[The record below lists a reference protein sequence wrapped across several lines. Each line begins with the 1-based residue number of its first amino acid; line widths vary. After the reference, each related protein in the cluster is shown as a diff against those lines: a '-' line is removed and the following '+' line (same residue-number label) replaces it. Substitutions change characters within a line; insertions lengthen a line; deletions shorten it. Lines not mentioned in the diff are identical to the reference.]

1 MARCGR
7 WIRVWSGNSTGNFV
21 GSCGG
26 WRYPC
31 YPCGSSSSSQGCG
44 VGRSAQAWLSRAIQS
59 LSPKFARKFQQGP
72 SSGTARRA
80 SCSRAPSSE
89 SLLKVPP
96 VQKKRTGSAARPSSL
111 PSGESK
117 RTSGV
122 SKQRR
127 CRAPTAPI
135 TDHPSSCTSGPD
147 KQHSALLDATSTAGP
162 VTSQSCEEAT
172 RPDAHSAE
180 PSRSEAYGVVRL
192 REVLA
197 VLRSD
202 ISSEEK
208 LLAIKRG
215 HDRWLALG
223 SPMGDVSRPRPG
235 SQHGA
240 ESQHMRRSLHKLQD
254 MKQLGPI
261 LELPKDLPRA
271 ACKVITVDMSLVE
284 RSSQKKV
291 ITTGAE
297 TPPKSPTSVQEWV
310 NSLPADEPH
319 KEESSNIQPVELA
332 SMLHQDS
339 GYQSHLEC
347 PTLEAP
353 ISETQDDNLSL
364 GAEARTMDNASLLQP
379 KSAQSSS
386 GKAML
391 AELRSKQSSFNSET
405 SGFSTISSMSSVES
419 LLEARREDPEELL
432 LALGFGGPVR
442 DENPVSR
449 IPERFLAHP
458 SQARGVDMRRFVTH
472 QEQLSQRHEAGLPAP
487 AHQSSPPSAISSKII
502 EAMEQN
508 QKTRSFAATAKLART
523 SSLLL
528 SSASRGSSD
537 SILEP
542 ANREFLERQGVEDK
556 MSGHKRLVLGHQ
568 TFSFD
573 LESGLMLLTSERRR
587 MRWRWRRAVRIILDK
602 RQGAHVVELGKMQED
617 SEHPP
622 ASLDG
627 PSGDSGLGE
636 LISVNG
642 GSVDSTSCDLY
653 AANNNGHKNLSERE
667 QVSVAPDDEGDV
679 DVVPTER
686 HKRPLLYRQS
696 TITEEVASPQPGN
709 LLDSSN
715 QDGSEESGEHTL
727 TELSDL
733 HRALREY
740 KAKHLR
746 CGSSLVGLVR
756 KTQETAPDLEAIW
769 QLREAISQEVKRA
782 DSMLSSHEM
791 AALLSQPC
799 TDCVNYTLLK
809 EKLSELLSLQ
819 KDLCSRISQILE
831 QGGD

>member
-1 MARCGR
+1 MAAPSEER
-7 WIRVWSGNSTGNFV
+7 
-21 GSCGG
+21 
-26 WRYPC
+26 
-31 YPCGSSSSSQGCG
+31 GSSSSSQGCG

-72 SSGTARRA
+72 PSSGTARRA

-96 VQKKRTGSAARPSSL
+96 VQKKRAGSAARPSSL

-135 TDHPSSCTSGPD
+135 TDPHPSSCTSEPD
-147 KQHSALLDATSTAGP
+147 KQHSALLDAASTAGP
-162 VTSQSCEEAT
+162 ATSQSCEEAACL
-172 RPDAHSAE
+172 DAHSAA

-271 ACKVITVDMSLVE
+271 ACNVITVDMSLAE
-284 RSSQKKV
+284 RTNQKKV

-319 KEESSNIQPVELA
+319 REESSNIQPVELP

-364 GAEARTMDNASLLQP
+364 GAEARTMDDASLLQP

-487 AHQSSPPSAISSKII
+487 VHQSSPPSAISSKII

-508 QKTRSFAATAKLART
+508 QKTRSFSATAKLART

-542 ANREFLERQGVEDK
+542 ANREFLERQGAGDK

-617 SEHPP
+617 SEHPL

-642 GSVDSTSCDLY
+642 GSVDSTSCDLN
-653 AANNNGHKNLSERE
+653 ASNNNGHKNLPERE

>member
-1 MARCGR
+1 M
-7 WIRVWSGNSTGNFV
+7 
-21 GSCGG
+21 
-26 WRYPC
+26 
-31 YPCGSSSSSQGCG
+31 
-44 VGRSAQAWLSRAIQS
+44 GRSAQAWLSRAIQS

-72 SSGTARRA
+72 SAAATRRA

-89 SLLKVPP
+89 SLLKAPAAA
-96 VQKKRTGSAARPSSL
+96 QKKRSASAARPSSL
-111 PSGESK
+111 PSGERK
-117 RTSGV
+117 RGPCKQKRCKTPCVPDATPCSSGPDEQKRSTSLDA
-122 SKQRR
+122 
-127 CRAPTAPI
+127 APTA
-135 TDHPSSCTSGPD
+135 
-147 KQHSALLDATSTAGP
+147 Q
-162 VTSQSCEEAT
+162 EA
-172 RPDAHSAE
+172 PCPEAASE
-180 PSRSEAYGVVRL
+180 PSGSDEAYGVARL

-202 ISSEEK
+202 LSSEEK
-208 LLAIKRG
+208 LVAIKRG

-223 SPMGDVSRPRPG
+223 SSMDDTPG
-235 SQHGA
+235 PGPQQGP
-240 ESQHMRRSLHKLQD
+240 ENQRTRRCLRKLQD

-261 LELPKDLPRA
+261 LELPKDLSRA
-271 ACKVITVDMSLVE
+271 VSEVVTVDLSLVE
-284 RSSQKKV
+284 RASEKK
-291 ITTGAE
+291 ITKGTE

-310 NSLPADEPH
+310 NSLPADESH
-319 KEESSNIQPVELA
+319 EEAPCSVQPVELA
-332 SMLHQDS
+332 SILHQDS
-339 GYQSHLEC
+339 GYQSHVEG

-353 ISETQDDNLSL
+353 SSETQDDNLSL
-364 GAEARTMDNASLLQP
+364 GAEARTLDSVSRLQP
-379 KSAQSSS
+379 SS

-442 DENPVSR
+442 NENPVSR
-449 IPERFLAHP
+449 IPERFLVQP

-487 AHQSSPPSAISSKII
+487 LHQSSPPSAISSKII
-502 EAMEQN
+502 EAMEHN

-542 ANREFLERQGVEDK
+542 ANREFLERQGAVGK
-556 MSGHKRLVLGHQ
+556 VPGHKRLVLGHQ

-573 LESGLMLLTSERRR
+573 LESGLMLLTSESRR
-587 MRWRWRRAVRIILDK
+587 MRWRWRRAVRFIIDER
-602 RQGAHVVELGKMQED
+602 RQRHQAVSGEGQHAD
-617 SEHPP
+617 EHPLT
-622 ASLDG
+622 SLDG
-627 PSGDSGLGE
+627 PAGDEGLSE
-636 LISVNG
+636 PISVNG
-642 GSVDSTSCDLY
+642 GSVNSSCNLSVV
-653 AANNNGHKNLSERE
+653 NNNGHKSSSQSEELS
-667 QVSVAPDDEGDV
+667 SVEDEEDEGDV
-679 DVVPTER
+679 ATVAVGR

-696 TITEEVASPQPGN
+696 TITEELGSTRPADAA
-709 LLDSSN
+709 DSGN

-746 CGSSLVGLVR
+746 CGSSLAALVQ
-756 KTQETAPDLEAIW
+756 KAQGPAPDLEAIW
-769 QLREAISQEVKRA
+769 QLREAISEEVKRA
-782 DSMLSSHEM
+782 DNLLSSHAM

-799 TDCVNYTLLK
+799 RDCVDYTLLK

-819 KDLCSRISQILE
+819 KDLCSRIVHILE
-831 QGGD
+831 EGGDSSFKEHTT

>member
-1 MARCGR
+1 M
-7 WIRVWSGNSTGNFV
+7 
-21 GSCGG
+21 
-26 WRYPC
+26 
-31 YPCGSSSSSQGCG
+31 
-44 VGRSAQAWLSRAIQS
+44 
-59 LSPKFARKFQQGP
+59 
-72 SSGTARRA
+72 
-80 SCSRAPSSE
+80 
-89 SLLKVPP
+89 
-96 VQKKRTGSAARPSSL
+96 
-111 PSGESK
+111 
-117 RTSGV
+117 
-122 SKQRR
+122 
-127 CRAPTAPI
+127 
-135 TDHPSSCTSGPD
+135 
-147 KQHSALLDATSTAGP
+147 LDATSTAGP
-162 VTSQSCEEAT
+162 VTSQSCGEAT
-172 RPDAHSAE
+172 CPDAHSAE

-261 LELPKDLPRA
+261 LELPK
-271 ACKVITVDMSLVE
+271 
-284 RSSQKKV
+284 
-291 ITTGAE
+291 GAE

-679 DVVPTER
+679 DVPTER

>member
-1 MARCGR
+1 MRTSMNAHENPPAFPLYFYCLARSTDDASNL
-7 WIRVWSGNSTGNFV
+7 SGNTKGNF
-21 GSCGG
+21 CRKLR
-26 WRYPC
+26 WLR

-44 VGRSAQAWLSRAIQS
+44 VGRSAQVWLSRAIQN
-59 LSPKFARKFQQGP
+59 LSPKLARKFQQSTG
-72 SSGTARRA
+72 SGAARRA

-89 SLLKVPP
+89 SLLKAPP
-96 VQKKRTGSAARPSSL
+96 VQKKRTGSATRPSSL

-117 RTSGV
+117 RTSGA
-122 SKQRR
+122 SKQQR
-127 CRAPTAPI
+127 CRALTAPI
-135 TDHPSSCTSGPD
+135 EDPLLSSCARGLD
-147 KQHSALLDATSTAGP
+147 KQCSPSLDATSAAGP
-162 VTSQSCEEAT
+162 VASESCDEARCPNAQSTEAS
-172 RPDAHSAE
+172 RP
-180 PSRSEAYGVVRL
+180 EAYGVVRL

-208 LLAIKRG
+208 LVAIKRG
-215 HDRWLALG
+215 HDRWFAVG
-223 SPMGDVSRPRPG
+223 SSMGDVSRLRTG
-235 SQHGA
+235 SQQGA
-240 ESQHMRRSLHKLQD
+240 ESQHARRSLHKLQD

-261 LELPKDLPRA
+261 LELPK
-271 ACKVITVDMSLVE
+271 
-284 RSSQKKV
+284 
-291 ITTGAE
+291 GAE

-310 NSLPADEPH
+310 NSLPADEPD

-339 GYQSHLEC
+339 GYQGHMEC
-347 PTLEAP
+347 PMLEAP
-353 ISETQDDNLSL
+353 VNETQDDNLSL
-364 GAEARTMDNASLLQP
+364 GAEARTLDNAALLQP
-379 KSAQSSS
+379 KSVQSSS

-449 IPERFLAHP
+449 IPERFLAQP

-487 AHQSSPPSAISSKII
+487 VHQSSPPSAISSKII
-502 EAMEQN
+502 EAIEQN

-542 ANREFLERQGVEDK
+542 ANREFLERQGIQDK
-556 MSGHKRLVLGHQ
+556 MPGHKRLVLGHQ

-602 RQGAHVVELGKMQED
+602 RRGSHKVSLGKMQGD
-617 SEHPP
+617 CEHPL

-627 PSGDSGLGE
+627 PSADSGLGE

-642 GSVDSTSCDLY
+642 GSVDSASCDSY
-653 AANNNGHKNLSERE
+653 AASNNGHKNLSERD
-667 QVSVAPDDEGDV
+667 QVSLAPDDKGDI
-679 DVVPTER
+679 DSVPTER

-696 TITEEVASPQPGN
+696 TISEEVASSQPGDP
-709 LLDSSN
+709 LDTSN

-809 EKLSELLSLQ
+809 EKLSELLILQ
-819 KDLCSRISQILE
+819 KDLCSRISHILQ

>member
-1 MARCGR
+1 MGD
-7 WIRVWSGNSTGNFV
+7 T
-21 GSCGG
+21 
-26 WRYPC
+26 P
-31 YPCGSSSSSQGCG
+31 
-44 VGRSAQAWLSRAIQS
+44 
-59 LSPKFARKFQQGP
+59 SPSPRPQQGAENQR
-72 SSGTARRA
+72 SRR
-80 SCSRAPSSE
+80 
-89 SLLKVPP
+89 
-96 VQKKRTGSAARPSSL
+96 G
-111 PSGESK
+111 
-117 RTSGV
+117 
-122 SKQRR
+122 
-127 CRAPTAPI
+127 
-135 TDHPSSCTSGPD
+135 
-147 KQHSALLDATSTAGP
+147 
-162 VTSQSCEEAT
+162 
-172 RPDAHSAE
+172 
-180 PSRSEAYGVVRL
+180 
-192 REVLA
+192 
-197 VLRSD
+197 
-202 ISSEEK
+202 
-208 LLAIKRG
+208 
-215 HDRWLALG
+215 
-223 SPMGDVSRPRPG
+223 
-235 SQHGA
+235 
-240 ESQHMRRSLHKLQD
+240 LHKLQD
-254 MKQLGPI
+254 MKQLCPI
-261 LELPKDLPRA
+261 LELPK
-271 ACKVITVDMSLVE
+271 
-284 RSSQKKV
+284 
-291 ITTGAE
+291 GAE

-319 KEESSNIQPVELA
+319 KAETSNMQPAELA
-332 SMLHQDS
+332 SFLHQDS
-339 GYQSHLEC
+339 GYQSHLEGH
-347 PTLEAP
+347 TLEAP

-364 GAEARTMDNASLLQP
+364 GAEARTMDSASLLQP
-379 KSAQSSS
+379 KSLQSSGS

-487 AHQSSPPSAISSKII
+487 MHQSSPPSAISSKII

-542 ANREFLERQGVEDK
+542 ANREFLERQGEDK

-602 RQGAHVVELGKMQED
+602 RRKAHDVVSDEALKYP
-617 SEHPP
+617 EHAH

-627 PSGDSGLGE
+627 PAGDSGLGE

-642 GSVDSTSCDLY
+642 GSVDSTSSDYC
-653 AANNNGHKNLSERE
+653 ATSNNGHKDLSQKEDLLNAE
-667 QVSVAPDDEGDV
+667 DDDDDGDGEGDLESI
-679 DVVPTER
+679 PIER

-696 TITEEVASPQPGN
+696 TITEEVGSEQPAD
-709 LLDSSN
+709 LLDPSN

-746 CGSSLVGLVR
+746 CGSSLADLGR
-756 KTQETAPDLEAIW
+756 KTLQPASDLEAIW
-769 QLREAISQEVKRA
+769 QLREEISQEVKRA

-799 TDCVNYTLLK
+799 KDCVSYTELK
-809 EKLSELLSLQ
+809 EKLSKVLSLQ
-819 KDLCSRISQILE
+819 KDLCSRIAQILE
-831 QGGD
+831 QGSV

>member
-1 MARCGR
+1 M
-7 WIRVWSGNSTGNFV
+7 
-21 GSCGG
+21 
-26 WRYPC
+26 
-31 YPCGSSSSSQGCG
+31 
-44 VGRSAQAWLSRAIQS
+44 
-59 LSPKFARKFQQGP
+59 
-72 SSGTARRA
+72 
-80 SCSRAPSSE
+80 
-89 SLLKVPP
+89 
-96 VQKKRTGSAARPSSL
+96 
-111 PSGESK
+111 
-117 RTSGV
+117 
-122 SKQRR
+122 
-127 CRAPTAPI
+127 
-135 TDHPSSCTSGPD
+135 
-147 KQHSALLDATSTAGP
+147 LDATSAAGP

-172 RPDAHSAE
+172 CPNVQSAE
-180 PSRSEAYGVVRL
+180 TSKSEAYGVARL

-208 LLAIKRG
+208 LVAIKRG
-215 HDRWLALG
+215 HDRWLAVG
-223 SPMGDVSRPRPG
+223 SSMGDMSRPHPG
-235 SQHGA
+235 SQQGS
-240 ESQHMRRSLHKLQD
+240 ESQHARRGHHKLQD

-261 LELPKDLPRA
+261 LELPKG
-271 ACKVITVDMSLVE
+271 T
-284 RSSQKKV
+284 
-291 ITTGAE
+291 E

-339 GYQSHLEC
+339 GYQSHMEC

-353 ISETQDDNLSL
+353 VSETQDDNLSL
-364 GAEARTMDNASLLQP
+364 GAEARTMDNATLLQP
-379 KSAQSSS
+379 KSVQSST

-449 IPERFLAHP
+449 IPERFLAQP

-587 MRWRWRRAVRIILDK
+587 MRWRWQRAVRIILDK
-602 RQGAHVVELGKMQED
+602 RQDAHVVPLAKMRED
-617 SEHPP
+617 SEHPL
-622 ASLDG
+622 AILDG
-627 PSGDSGLGE
+627 PSADSGLGE

-642 GSVDSTSCDLY
+642 GSVDSASCDPC
-653 AANNNGHKNLSERE
+653 AANNNGHKNLCERE
-667 QVSVAPDDEGDV
+667 QVSPDDEGDL
-679 DVVPTER
+679 DNVPTER

-696 TITEEVASPQPGN
+696 TITEEVASGQPRD

-756 KTQETAPDLEAIW
+756 KTKETAPDLEAIW

-799 TDCVNYTLLK
+799 MDCVNYTLLK